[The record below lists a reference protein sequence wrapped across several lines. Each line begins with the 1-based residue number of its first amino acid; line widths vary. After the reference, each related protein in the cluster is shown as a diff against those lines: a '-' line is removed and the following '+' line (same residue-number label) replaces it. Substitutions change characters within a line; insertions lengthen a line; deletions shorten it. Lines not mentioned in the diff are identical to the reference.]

1 MRPTN
6 EHNRRDLKAVTNRAL
21 RQVGASNF
29 VQETRVREAQ
39 LSKYGS
45 LGDDE
50 NYMPLD
56 VVADLERVLGDP
68 MITAQLA
75 ALSGFRLVPDTAAT
89 RPPSME
95 QVGAVADTKGRLLSA
110 LISALLDNHVDNHER
125 RELLP
130 LVRDAIAQLQDLE
143 KSLIG
148 ASR

>member
-6 EHNRRDLKAVTNRAL
+6 EHDRRDLKAATNRAL
-21 RQVGASNF
+21 RKVGAANF
-29 VQETRVREAQ
+29 APETRVREAQ

-50 NYMPLD
+50 NFMPLD

-75 ALSGFRLVPDTAAT
+75 ALSGFRLVPDASGT
-89 RPPSME
+89 RPLTMA
-95 QVGAVADTKGRLLSA
+95 QVGAVADTKGKLLSA
-110 LISALLDNHVDNHER
+110 LIAALLDNHVDPHER

-130 LVRDAIAQLQDLE
+130 LVRNAIAQLQDLE
-143 KSLIG
+143 KALIG
-148 ASR
+148 GAT